1 MGNEGILLI
10 IVLCI
15 GIAAGFGLGS
25 EHAGSDYEEQAI
37 SRGYALYC
45 PTNGDFAW
53 NGECE

>member
-1 MGNEGILLI
+1 MDDGSGIGAIFILGLFI
-10 IVLCI
+10 GAIVCYFI
-15 GIAAGFGLGS
+15 TS
-25 EHAGSDYEEQAI
+25 YEFEKQAI